1 MDADAEHSRTE
12 DGARIGVDVG
22 GTFTDL
28 VVVADGAVHS
38 LKVPSTPDTP
48 EQGVLDAVD
57 AGESEGFADPTAV
70 SFCSHGTTV
79 ATNAVLE
86 GEWAKTALLTTEGFR
101 DALEIGRQNRPDIYD
116 FHAEKPDPVVPRDRR
131 FEVPERLDER
141 GTVLHELDESAVRDL
156 ADEIRDAGADS
167 IAVCLLFAFEDDGHE
182 RRVAEILA
190 DEGVEA
196 PISLSSVVL
205 PEIREYERT
214 LTTALNAALVPVMDD
229 YLSGLVTGLRDAGIT
244 VPLTLMVSNGG
255 TVSADAARER
265 PVNTLL
271 SGPAGGV
278 QGAAFVAGRVGYDD
292 LLTMD
297 MGGTSCDVSLVRD
310 GDPLVTTETEVGDYP
325 VGVPSVDV
333 HTVGA
338 GGGSLAWIDAGG
350 ALRVGPK
357 SAGAEPGPICYGRG
371 GTKPTTTDAHYLL
384 GRIDPDAFVADLEV
398 ESETVTEA
406 FRRQVADDLRL
417 DVREAAQGV
426 LDVANANM
434 ERALRVVSVERGH
447 DPREFAL
454 VAFGGAGPLHAASL
468 AESLD
473 IPEVVIPPTAGVLS
487 ALGLLVSDLVTDDST
502 SRVRRWTEV
511 DPESLSETFAD
522 FAERGRTRLADESPA
537 EIRLEPSLDLRYVG
551 QSYELSVPVPEAAS
565 RRRGEVPEAA
575 SRRRG
580 EVPEAA
586 SRRRGEVPEAAT
598 DSGAPSLDADD
609 LATVADRFHE
619 RHRERYGHA
628 SPDEPLELV
637 TIRLRARGVVEP
649 PDIAPARTEGHP
661 DDAIRTTRLVGFDGT
676 EHETPV
682 YDRDRLPAGGEF
694 AGPAVVEG
702 SESTTVVRPGQE
714 VRVADDGTMLVEVD
728 P

>member
-1 MDADAEHSRTE
+1 MTDAPVDRGMDADDGRTPDDHAA
-12 DGARIGVDVG
+12 DGPRIGVDVG

-28 VVVADGAVHS
+28 VVVADGAIHS
-38 LKVPSTPDTP
+38 LKVPSTPDAP
-48 EQGVLDAVD
+48 ERGVLDAVAAAD
-57 AGESEGFADPTAV
+57 GEAIAEPDAV

-86 GEWAKTALLTTEGFR
+86 GEWAETALLTTDGFR

-116 FHAEKPDPVVPRDRR
+116 FRVEKPDPVVPRDRR

-141 GTVLHELDESAVRDL
+141 GTVLEELDESAVAEVA
-156 ADEIRDAGADS
+156 ADVRATGAES
-167 IAVCLLFAFEDDGHE
+167 VAVCLLFAFENDSHE
-182 RRVAEILA
+182 RRVAEILREA
-190 DEGVEA
+190 GVEA

-229 YLSGLVTGLRDAGIT
+229 YLAGLVTGLRDAG
-244 VPLTLMVSNGG
+244 VVAPLTLMASNGG
-255 TVSADAARER
+255 TLSADAARER

-278 QGAAFVAGRVGYDD
+278 QGAAFVAGSAGYED

-325 VGVPSVDV
+325 VGVPAVDV

-338 GGGSLAWIDAGG
+338 GGGSLAWVDAGG
-350 ALRVGPK
+350 ALRVGPN
-357 SAGAEPGPICYGRG
+357 SAGADPGPVCYGRG
-371 GTKPTTTDAHYLL
+371 GEQPTTTDAHYLL
-384 GRIDPDAFVADLEV
+384 GRIDPDAFVADLAV
-398 ESETVTEA
+398 DRETVA
-406 FRRQVADDLRL
+406 DALRAHVADPLGVG
-417 DVREAAQGV
+417 VREAAQGV

-468 AESLD
+468 AESLE

-502 SRVRRWTEV
+502 SRVRRWTGV
-511 DPESLSETFAD
+511 DPESLAETFGE
-522 FAERGRTRLADESPA
+522 FAEQGRERLADESPA
-537 EIRLEPSLDLRYVG
+537 EIRFEPALDLRYVG
-551 QSYELSVPVPEAAS
+551 QSYELSVPVPEAAPD
-565 RRRGEVPEAA
+565 RGGAVSEAA
-575 SRRRG
+575 
-580 EVPEAA
+580 PD
-586 SRRRGEVPEAAT
+586 T
-598 DSGAPSLDADD
+598 DSASGERNAVTLDSDDLDA
-609 LATVADRFHE
+609 VAERFHD

-637 TIRLRARGVVEP
+637 TIRLRTRGVVDP
-649 PDIAPARTEGHP
+649 PTLAPAGREGDP
-661 DDAIRTTRLVGFDGT
+661 DDAVRATRVVGFDGDD
-676 EHETPV
+676 HETPV

-694 AGPAVVEG
+694 TGPAVVEG
-702 SESTTVVRPGQE
+702 SESTTVVRPGQQ

>member
-1 MDADAEHSRTE
+1 
-12 DGARIGVDVG
+12 
-22 GTFTDL
+22 
-28 VVVADGAVHS
+28 
-38 LKVPSTPDTP
+38 
-48 EQGVLDAVD
+48 
-57 AGESEGFADPTAV
+57 
-70 SFCSHGTTV
+70 V

-86 GEWAKTALLTTEGFR
+86 GEWAETALLTTEGFR
-101 DALEIGRQNRPDIYD
+101 DALEIGRQDRPDIYD
-116 FHAEKPDPVVPRDRR
+116 FRAEKPDPVVPRDRR

-141 GTVLHELDESAVRDL
+141 GRVLRDLDESAV
-156 ADEIRDAGADS
+156 ADRAEEVTDAGVES
-167 IAVCLLFAFEDDGHE
+167 VAVCLLFAFEDDSHE
-182 RRVAEILA
+182 RRVREILRDA
-190 DEGVEA
+190 GVET
-196 PISLSSVVL
+196 PVSLSSVVL

-229 YLSGLVTGLRDAGIT
+229 YLAGLVTGLRDAG
-244 VPLTLMVSNGG
+244 VAAPLTLMASNGG
-255 TVSADAARER
+255 TLSADAARER

-278 QGAAFVAGRVGYDD
+278 QGAAFVAGNAGYDD

-297 MGGTSCDVSLVRD
+297 MGGTSCDVSLVSD

-338 GGGSLAWIDAGG
+338 GGGSMAWVDAGG

-357 SAGAEPGPICYGRG
+357 SAGAEPGPVCYGRG
-371 GTKPTTTDAHYLL
+371 GERPTTTDAHYLL
-384 GRIDPDAFVADLEV
+384 GRIDPDAFVADLTV
-398 ESETVTEA
+398 DRETVADALRTH
-406 FRRQVADDLRL
+406 VADELGL
-417 DVREAAQGV
+417 GVREAAQGV

-502 SRVRRWTEV
+502 SRVRRWSEV
-511 DPESLSETFAD
+511 DPDVLAETFTD
-522 FAERGRTRLADESPA
+522 FAERGQARLADESPA

-565 RRRGEVPEAA
+565 RRRGAVPEAA
-575 SRRRG
+575 GHSD
-580 EVPEAA
+580 PL
-586 SRRRGEVPEAAT
+586 
-598 DSGAPSLDADD
+598 SLDADD
-609 LATVADRFHE
+609 LAAVAERFHE

-637 TIRLRARGVVEP
+637 TIRLRTRGVVEP
-649 PDIAPARTEGHP
+649 PAIEPARTEGDP
-661 DDAIRTTRLVGFDGT
+661 DDAVRTTRVVGFDGT
-676 EHETPV
+676 DHETPV
-682 YDRDRLPAGGEF
+682 YDRDRLPADGEF

-702 SESTTVVRPGQE
+702 SESTTVVRPGQQ
-714 VRVADDGTMLVEVD
+714 VRVADDGTMLVEVS

>member
-1 MDADAEHSRTE
+1 MDADADHS
-12 DGARIGVDVG
+12 DGPRIGIDVG

-38 LKVPSTPDTP
+38 LKVPSTPDAP
-48 EQGVLDAVD
+48 EQGVLDAID

-86 GEWAKTALLTTEGFR
+86 GEWAETALLTTEGFR
-101 DALEIGRQNRPDIYD
+101 DALEIGRQHRPDIYD
-116 FHAEKPDPVVPRDRR
+116 FRAEKPDPVVPRDRR

-141 GTVLHELDESAVRDL
+141 GTALRELDESAVRDL
-156 ADEIRDAGADS
+156 ADELRDAGVES
-167 IAVCLLFAFEDDGHE
+167 IAVCLLFAFENDSHE
-182 RRVAEILA
+182 RRVAEILES
-190 DEGVEA
+190 EGVEA

-229 YLSGLVTGLRDAGIT
+229 YLAGLVTGLRDAGIT
-244 VPLTLMVSNGG
+244 APLTLMVSNGG
-255 TVSADAARER
+255 TLSADAARER

-278 QGAAFVAGRVGYDD
+278 QGAAFVAGRAGYDD

-325 VGVPSVDV
+325 VGVPSVDI

-338 GGGSLAWIDAGG
+338 GGGSLAWVDAGG

-371 GTKPTTTDAHYLL
+371 GEKPTTTDAHYLL
-384 GRIDPDAFVADLEV
+384 GRIEPDAFVADLAV
-398 ESETVTEA
+398 ERETVADA
-406 FRRQVADDLRL
+406 FRRAVADELGL
-417 DVREAAQGV
+417 GVREAAQGV

-434 ERALRVVSVERGH
+434 ERALRIVSVERGH

-473 IPEVVIPPTAGVLS
+473 VPEVVIPPTAGVLS

-502 SRVRRWTEV
+502 SRVRRWSEV
-511 DPESLSETFAD
+511 DPASVAETFAE
-522 FAERGRTRLADESPA
+522 FAEEGRARLADESPA
-537 EIRLEPSLDLRYVG
+537 EIRFEPSLDLRYVG
-551 QSYELSVPVPEAAS
+551 QSYELSVPVPEAVS
-565 RRRGEVPEAA
+565 DTGDGR
-575 SRRRG
+575 
-580 EVPEAA
+580 
-586 SRRRGEVPEAAT
+586 
-598 DSGAPSLDADD
+598 LDADD
-609 LATVADRFHE
+609 LGAVAERLHE

-637 TIRLRARGVVEP
+637 TIRLRTRGVVEP
-649 PDIAPARTEGHP
+649 PDIAPARSEGHP
-661 DDAIRTTRLVGFDGT
+661 DDAIRTTRTVGFDGSD
-676 EHETPV
+676 HETPV
-682 YDRDRLPAGGEF
+682 YDRDRLPSGGEF

-702 SESTTVVRPGQE
+702 SESTTVVRPGQQ

>member
-1 MDADAEHSRTE
+1 MNADEAQSPVDH
-12 DGARIGVDVG
+12 GPRIGVDVG

-38 LKVPSTPDTP
+38 LKVPSTPDAP
-48 EQGVLDAVD
+48 EQGVLDAV
-57 AGESEGFADPTAV
+57 AAAERESIADPTAI

-86 GEWAKTALLTTEGFR
+86 GEWAETALLTTEGFR

-116 FHAEKPDPVVPRDRR
+116 FRAEKPDPVVPRDRR

-141 GTVLHELDESAVRDL
+141 GNVLRDLDESAVTDL
-156 ADEIRDAGADS
+156 ADRVRDTGAES
-167 IAVCLLFAFEDDGHE
+167 VAVCLLFAFENGTHE
-182 RRVAEILA
+182 RRVAEILREA
-190 DEGVEA
+190 GVET

-229 YLSGLVTGLRDAGIT
+229 YLAGLVTGLRDAGIT
-244 VPLTLMVSNGG
+244 APLTLMASNGG
-255 TVSADAARER
+255 TLSGDAARER

-278 QGAAFVAGRVGYDD
+278 QGAAFVAGRAGYDD

-325 VGVPSVDV
+325 IGVPSVDV

-338 GGGSLAWIDAGG
+338 GGGSLAWVDAGG

-357 SAGAEPGPICYGRG
+357 SAGADPGPICYGRG
-371 GTKPTTTDAHYLL
+371 GEQPTTTDAHYLL
-384 GRIDPDAFVADLEV
+384 GRIDPDAFVADLAV
-398 ESETVTEA
+398 ERRTVA
-406 FRRQVADDLRL
+406 DAVRQEVADDLGL
-417 DVREAAQGV
+417 GVREAAQGV

-447 DPREFAL
+447 DPRDFAL
-454 VAFGGAGPLHAASL
+454 VAFGGAGPLHAATL

-502 SRVRRWTEV
+502 SRVRRWSEV
-511 DPESLSETFAD
+511 DPASLTETFAD
-522 FAERGRTRLADESPA
+522 FAEQGRARLADESPA
-537 EIRLEPSLDLRYVG
+537 EIRTEPSLDLRYVG
-551 QSYELSVPVPEAAS
+551 QSYELSVPVPEAVTDGGNA
-565 RRRGEVPEAA
+565 GTDPVPI
-575 SRRRG
+575 G
-580 EVPEAA
+580 L
-586 SRRRGEVPEAAT
+586 
-598 DSGAPSLDADD
+598 DSDDLDAI
-609 LATVADRFHE
+609 ADRFHE

-637 TIRLRARGVVEP
+637 TIRLRTRGVVEP
-649 PDIAPARTEGHP
+649 PDIAPARTEGRP
-661 DDAIRTTRLVGFDGT
+661 DDAVRTTRAVGFDGT
-676 EHETPV
+676 DHETPV
-682 YDRDRLPAGGEF
+682 YDRDRLPAGGTF

-702 SESTTVVRPGQE
+702 SESTTVVRPGQQ
-714 VRVADDGTMLVEVD
+714 VRVADDGTMVVEVD